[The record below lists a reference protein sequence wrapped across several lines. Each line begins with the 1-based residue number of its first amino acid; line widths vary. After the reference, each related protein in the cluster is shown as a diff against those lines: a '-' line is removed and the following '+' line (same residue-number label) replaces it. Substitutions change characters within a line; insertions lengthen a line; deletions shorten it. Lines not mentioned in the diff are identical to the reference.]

1 MGHLLVELRTAGMLL
16 GASFVLWLEWGAWV
30 GPEYWATDSRV
41 VSVEAG
47 VLRA

>member
-16 GASFVLWLEWGAWV
+16 GASFVLWLEWGAW
-30 GPEYWATDSRV
+30 ATDSRV